1 MLLISGFFMSTVAKG
16 SDGPEDRRVE
26 KHTLG
31 GWRQTPEV
39 SEGGPTDLLRPVNS

>member
-31 GWRQTPEV
+31 VEADPRG
-39 SEGGPTDLLRPVNS
+39 L